1 MDTKKY
7 NIIVTE
13 TCQKEIKQIYDYISN
28 NLYADKA
35 AKRLMGKVEKSIKD
49 LKHFP
54 YIHSM
59 IKSKYKNVKEN
70 YRRMIIN
77 NYVILYLIDE
87 DEKNIYISHMFYSK
101 SNYLKKI

>member
-1 MDTKKY
+1 MDIKKY
-7 NIIVTE
+7 DIIVTE

-28 NLYADKA
+28 NLYADKS

-59 IKSKYKNVKEN
+59 IKSNYANVKEN
-70 YRRMIIN
+70 YRRIIVN

-87 DEKNIYISHMFYSK
+87 DKKSIYISHMFYSK
-101 SNYLKKI
+101 SNYLKNI